1 MKRPERSVPN
11 PTSGSHVA
19 LLLLALLLL
28 FAGCRGASEST
39 APPEQPGAGGESQI
53 QPPVAGDR
61 AGIPQP
67 PSEQGSLVLWAPPFF
82 SINAG
87 DRADAVLAAAL
98 AEFAPTANGA
108 PVTLI
113 PKADR
118 GVTGLPS
125 YLSSASRVAT
135 AILPDIVLLHSFDL
149 ARAANAGIITAISPE
164 EAARFPGIPAHLLAT
179 ARLQGTLYGLPYVAG
194 LEHLVYQKER
204 VPTPPSTWADFL
216 AQDKRLLFAGGSADE
231 YSIPFAWTL
240 YLLGGGRLDDAGNLA
255 DPEILE
261 EVLNDLH
268 AGRTAGLLP
277 DSALTLS
284 NPQAVWTFFA
294 NGDAEMAI
302 VPATLFRSEQNESS
316 ATGYAPIPAR
326 GGEVRA
332 VLTSWSFAILTQEPE
347 RRRKA
352 LHLLEQLFAP
362 PVHGEWSWSAR
373 RVPSQPEAFAYWD
386 TSDPYTQFL
395 QESLATGVAATNP
408 RVLDEL
414 ARLTQQTQR
423 SLLLG
428 EISVEQAVANLS
440 KQP

>member
-1 MKRPERSVPN
+1 MKRTERSRPN
-11 PTSGSHVA
+11 PTARPHFA
-19 LLLLALLLL
+19 ILLLTILL
-28 FAGCRGASEST
+28 FITGCGGASDSP
-39 APPEQPGAGGESQI
+39 AIPEQPGVGPESQN
-53 QPPVAGDR
+53 QPPVAGER
-61 AGIPQP
+61 AGIPQA
-67 PSEQGSLVLWAPPFF
+67 PSEQESLVLWVPPFF
-82 SINAG
+82 SISAG

-98 AEFAPTANGA
+98 AEFTPTADGA
-108 PVTLI
+108 PVILI

-135 AILPDIVLLHSFDL
+135 AVLPDIVLLHNFDL
-149 ARAANAGIITAISPE
+149 ARAANAGIITALSPE
-164 EAARFPGIPAHLLAT
+164 EAARFPGIPPHLLAT

-194 LEHLVYQKER
+194 LEHLAYQKER
-204 VPTPPSTWADFL
+204 VPTPPATWADFL

-231 YSIPFAWTL
+231 YAIPFAWTL
-240 YLLGGGRLDDAGNLA
+240 YLLGGGRLDETGGLT
-255 DPEILE
+255 DPNILE
-261 EVLNDLH
+261 EVFTNLQ

-302 VPATLFRSEQNESS
+302 VPATLFRNQQNESN

-386 TSDPYTQFL
+386 SSDPYTQFL
-395 QESLATGVAATNP
+395 QESLAAGVAAPNP

-423 SLLLG
+423 SLLFG

-440 KQP
+440 AQP